1 MPRISFFLALL
12 LLIAL
17 VAASACAKT
26 ETRAADT
33 GATVTSAD
41 VPRINIDEAVEMAD
55 KPNVVFV
62 DVRSG
67 KTWSDSDSMVRR
79 ARRLSVAWDVPL
91 HSAHWDK
98 DMTYILYCA

>member
-12 LLIAL
+12 LLTAL

-26 ETRAADT
+26 ETKATDM
-33 GATVTSAD
+33 GATVTSAN
-41 VPRINIDEAVEMAD
+41 VPRITIDEAVEMAD

-67 KTWSDSDSMVRR
+67 KSWSDSASMVRN
-79 ARRLSVAWDVPL
+79 ARRLSVAWDVPM

-98 DMTYILYCA
+98 DLTYILYCA